1 MKKTLL
7 FTILFLFIL
16 LPVFSV
22 NYSGGVKVGF
32 GKSIL
37 KNQSLN
43 FEDDLRDALR
53 CEITLEPACFII
65 SNFDIGCY
73 IQIVYQGD
81 SSIINY
87 TKIIGYSSLSLGL
100 QSKYYITKSYSLGL
114 MLGTG
119 YLLTKEL
126 YIGSAFL
133 EFLISNSYFITKNV
147 ALSLDLGVRYKKERF
162 EFPIVFSLTYKPF
175 VKEHWY
181 AITTYFNFYII
192 YIMFIKQL

>member
-7 FTILFLFIL
+7 FTILFLFVL

-32 GKSIL
+32 GKSVL

-65 SNFDIGCY
+65 SKFDLGCY
-73 IQIVYQGD
+73 IQLSYQGD

-87 TKIIGYSSLSLGL
+87 TKILGYSSLSLGVMG
-100 QSKYYITKSYSLGL
+100 QYYITNSYSLGA
-114 MLGTG
+114 MIGTG
-119 YLLTKEL
+119 YLLTNDL
-126 YIGSAFL
+126 YFGSAFL
-133 EFLISNSYFITKNV
+133 ELIICNSYFITKNV
-147 ALSLDLGVRYKKERF
+147 SLSLDTGIRYKKERF
-162 EFPIVFSLTYKPF
+162 EFPIVFSLTYKPL
-175 VKEHWY
+175 VVP
-181 AITTYFNFYII
+181 
-192 YIMFIKQL
+192 